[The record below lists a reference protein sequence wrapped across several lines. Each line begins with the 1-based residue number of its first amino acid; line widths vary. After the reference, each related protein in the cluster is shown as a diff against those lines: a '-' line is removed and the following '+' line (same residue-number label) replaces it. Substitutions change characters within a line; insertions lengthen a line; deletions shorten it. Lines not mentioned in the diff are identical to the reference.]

1 MFKRIKNMY
10 AKFKDWLDSVNEL
23 EKQNLEAGII
33 NVLHPFMGSYTYI
46 DQETYKT
53 YLEQKQ
59 KENDRKETL
68 SRSNKKLKD

>member
-1 MFKRIKNMY
+1 MIKWL
-10 AKFKDWLDSVNEL
+10 KDLFNGWNDL
-23 EKQNLEAGII
+23 EKENIRAGII
-33 NVLHPFMGSYTYI
+33 TVLHPFMGSYTYI

-68 SRSNKKLKD
+68 PRSNKELKS